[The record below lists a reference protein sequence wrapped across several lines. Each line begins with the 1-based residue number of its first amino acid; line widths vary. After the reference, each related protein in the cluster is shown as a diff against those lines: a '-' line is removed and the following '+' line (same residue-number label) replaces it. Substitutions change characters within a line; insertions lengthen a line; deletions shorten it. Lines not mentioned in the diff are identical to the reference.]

1 MQDPSLTLFTLLSS
15 SSSIHHRHKHWI
27 INVHINMTLW
37 QGGPALCKDW
47 QRFRW
52 NSSWAGTGSQFVT
65 IIVLHVIIVIIIVI
79 VIIQLLPASHIWHNS
94 ETFEGNLD
102 FLYSGES
109 EAHSPMASPSTAEH
123 SETGR
128 QIYFHFISNNTR
140 GEWSWGGENNPFY
153 FKPSIVVVTWRF
165 TDHVVEIFVSN
176 KNFIAG
182 ILLVFP
188 PDWRTAGI
196 HSNIVDLELELV
208 WRKKCSR
215 FTMFRPLWMDCANK
229 IS

>member
-1 MQDPSLTLFTLLSS
+1 
-15 SSSIHHRHKHWI
+15 
-27 INVHINMTLW
+27 MTLW

-65 IIVLHVIIVIIIVI
+65 IIVLHVIIVIVIIVI
-79 VIIQLLPASHIWHNS
+79 VTAAIMFIINLHQYSALASFSYLTQFWNFWRKSWFSIQRPVRS
-94 ETFEGNLD
+94 T
-102 FLYSGES
+102 
-109 EAHSPMASPSTAEH
+109 SPMASH

-188 PDWRTAGI
+188 PDWRTARN